1 MSEEPFQLPEGHP
14 GCDKAC
20 ARPDDGPRAS
30 DVPATRERA
39 TTSVRT
45 ALARAAEET
54 PVTGTRR
61 DSADLRS
68 GNAGGSSGTAR
79 GEDVELAVSEL
90 WGVYLHVP
98 FCSSR
103 CGYCDFNTYV
113 LSSMGSTAVD
123 DYLAAAHREL
133 DLAAAHL
140 SHGMQRRGP
149 DVPRGEMPSEETGK
163 HGYGA
168 DVPPVSTVFFGGG
181 TPTMLRPSQLGELVG
196 HVRDL
201 WGLCPDAEVTTEAN
215 PETLDAQ
222 VLNGLLEG
230 GVNRLSMGMQSADER
245 VLALLDRHHT
255 PQRAVHMARLAREV
269 GFDDISLDLIFGT
282 PGESVD
288 SWRASLESAL
298 EADVDHLSA
307 YSLIVEEGTRF
318 AARVR
323 RGELPMTDE
332 DDLADKYLITEQVLT
347 EAGFVNYE
355 ISNWARPRDGRD
367 HRSRH
372 NMGYWLGHDWWGVG
386 PGAHSHVNG
395 VRWWNV
401 KHPRRYH
408 EEFMAGRLP
417 IEGSERLTD
426 EQRHEE
432 TVLLQLR
439 LADGL
444 ELSRLTPAERRFAG
458 QVVERGQG
466 EIIGERLQLTL
477 DGRLVADRIITDLL
491 LAGD

>member
-1 MSEEPFQLPEGHP
+1 MSEEPFQVPEGHP
-14 GCDKAC
+14 GHDKAC
-20 ARPDDGPRAS
+20 ACPDEPC
-30 DVPATRERA
+30 VPGVSATRGRA

-45 ALARAAEET
+45 AGED
-54 PVTGTRR
+54 PVAGTRR
-61 DSADLRS
+61 DSADPRS
-68 GNAGGSSGTAR
+68 GSVGGSSGTAR
-79 GEDVELAVSEL
+79 GEDTEFAVSEP

-113 LSSMGSTAVD
+113 LSSMGSSAVD

-140 SHGMQRRGP
+140 SHGTQRRRP
-149 DVPRGEMPSEETGK
+149 NVPRGEMPSEETGK
-163 HGYGA
+163 HGHGA
-168 DVPPVSTVFFGGG
+168 GVPPVSTVFFGGG

-298 EADVDHLSA
+298 EADLDHLSA

-355 ISNWARPRDGRD
+355 ISNWARPRAGRD

-372 NMGYWLGHDWWGVG
+372 NMGYWLGHNWWGVG

-408 EEFMAGRLP
+408 EELMAGRLP